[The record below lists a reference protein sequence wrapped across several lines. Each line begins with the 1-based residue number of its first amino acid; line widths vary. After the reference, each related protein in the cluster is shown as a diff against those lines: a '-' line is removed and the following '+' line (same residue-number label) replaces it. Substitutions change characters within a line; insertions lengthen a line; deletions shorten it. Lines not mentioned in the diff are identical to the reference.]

1 MKSAPQKTNLVQ
13 FLTPLSLRR
22 WWTWPASF
30 CVSRL
35 IHTIPAFIR
44 EPLEQWTMKLNEL
57 YTSLG
62 AYRNRSMPS
71 PWATNQQ
78 ENVYHDICLLVNN
91 QKDESIKTYTNALC
105 KILLVFMVLALTV
118 RFEHSDHLRTTMIF
132 EETFE
137 QNVQRWKKAFI
148 DAVAISPLLL
158 ILYPGSGEHIS
169 ISLTL
174 QVGGQLASYR
184 KPELL
189 QCIEEML
196 WRCIIGVAWGCWTSD
211 TGLTNFLTEAAP
223 LIRGDSEGADTWF
236 SDAFAALVQ
245 CNQILGLEVRVGLA
259 NVAWLNNSRNFEG
272 AHKVHCLLTLQV
284 EQWGHR
290 HFPVLWPHP
299 PNTGLNINDLPTIE
313 LGQIGEDASRKQL
326 KQDRNLAHS
335 ETMVESPPIL
345 EVQDRALLDGW
356 YKCCINA
363 SVSLSVAPAVES
375 ALVYRL
381 DFDLAINNPVCTL
394 ERFCDHNILVVG
406 AKTSQ
411 ITWTL
416 SSLSKIG
423 NPDANRDFQDHQGQG
438 HDMRLSL
445 CELHEESQENEGLIL
460 TTWEFS
466 NRRLLTQSASF
477 GWRGILHPPP
487 TSVIQVHCGCQLWYL
502 FQHRVKKHDKLIHA
516 YHDWDSDFINDPKQ
530 WKAEVVVLEP
540 GNVLGQHFYT
550 TTTLSKTV
558 SGWVD
563 TYIHGVK
570 IERVLY
576 FQLRDLLFRLILYLE
591 DGLNTDSIE
600 NDSSK
605 FKVNTAEGLL
615 DIVALGNLLLSLP
628 ALDIVA
634 IFDARKP
641 DAYWPLSKGRWA
653 YFDIIYRLQEQYSLI
668 LFPDTP
674 LAHDAFTKPLD
685 SLVSLRIAD
694 FAKTSAIHFAWSLI
708 LSARKAQGWRKV
720 YLKAF
725 KQPTFF
731 VWPRARPLDAT
742 VDEWAVMVVKERV
755 AEVMQSPD

>member
-1 MKSAPQKTNLVQ
+1 
-13 FLTPLSLRR
+13 
-22 WWTWPASF
+22 
-30 CVSRL
+30 
-35 IHTIPAFIR
+35 
-44 EPLEQWTMKLNEL
+44 
-57 YTSLG
+57 
-62 AYRNRSMPS
+62 
-71 PWATNQQ
+71 
-78 ENVYHDICLLVNN
+78 
-91 QKDESIKTYTNALC
+91 
-105 KILLVFMVLALTV
+105 
-118 RFEHSDHLRTTMIF
+118 MIF

-174 QVGGQLASYR
+174 QVGGRLASYG

-189 QCIEEML
+189 Q
-196 WRCIIGVAWGCWTSD
+196 
-211 TGLTNFLTEAAP
+211 P
-223 LIRGDSEGADTWF
+223 
-236 SDAFAALVQ
+236 
-245 CNQILGLEVRVGLA
+245 
-259 NVAWLNNSRNFEG
+259 
-272 AHKVHCLLTLQV
+272 
-284 EQWGHR
+284 
-290 HFPVLWPHP
+290 
-299 PNTGLNINDLPTIE
+299 
-313 LGQIGEDASRKQL
+313 
-326 KQDRNLAHS
+326 
-335 ETMVESPPIL
+335 
-345 EVQDRALLDGW
+345 
-356 YKCCINA
+356 
-363 SVSLSVAPAVES
+363 PAVES

-381 DFDLAINNPVCTL
+381 DFDLAINNPVRTL
-394 ERFCDHNILVVG
+394 ERFRDHNILVVG
-406 AKTSQ
+406 ATTSQ

-445 CELHEESQENEGLIL
+445 RELHEESQENEGLIL
-460 TTWEFS
+460 S
-466 NRRLLTQSASF
+466 VLRLPCRTQD
-477 GWRGILHPPP
+477 LHPLQLIFSSDMGVFKQMSVNTERIFQTEGYPASATHFWYVATKSAIDRIKP
-487 TSVIQVHCGCQLWYL
+487 YCLGVCTVIQVHCGRQLWYL
-502 FQHRVKKHDKLIHA
+502 FQCRVKKRDKLIHA
-516 YHDWDSDFINDPKQ
+516 YHDWDSDFVNDPKQ

-540 GNVLGQHFYT
+540 GNVLFIQPGTLHAVVTLENSIVRGQHFYT

-563 TYIHGVK
+563 TYIHGVE

-634 IFDARKP
+634 IFDAHKP
-641 DAYWPLSKGRWA
+641 DAYGPLSEGRQA

-685 SLVSLRIAD
+685 SLVSLHIAD

-708 LSARKAQGWRKV
+708 LSTRKAQGWRKV

-725 KQPTFF
+725 KHVENEESIPT
-731 VWPRARPLDAT
+731 
-742 VDEWAVMVVKERV
+742 DEETSAAFMTNHNRQNK
-755 AEVMQSPD
+755 

>member
-1 MKSAPQKTNLVQ
+1 MGRSLKQ
-13 FLTPLSLRR
+13 FADRYWCEPEKACIDEISTIEDQFGAILDTIILAKVMDMACIFLRIP
-22 WWTWPASF
+22 THSYYPSF
-30 CVSRL
+30 HSG
-35 IHTIPAFIR
+35 AAGAMDR
-44 EPLEQWTMKLNEL
+44 E
-57 YTSLG
+57 
-62 AYRNRSMPS
+62 
-71 PWATNQQ
+71 ATNQQ

-105 KILLVFMVLALTV
+105 KIPLVFMVLALTV

-137 QNVQRWKKAFI
+137 QNVQHWKKAFI
-148 DAVAISPLLL
+148 DAIAISPLLL

-174 QVGGQLASYR
+174 QVRGRLASYG

-189 QCIEEML
+189 QRIEEML
-196 WRCIIGVAWGCWTSD
+196 WRCIIGVVWGCWTS
-211 TGLTNFLTEAAP
+211 
-223 LIRGDSEGADTWF
+223 DSEGADTWF

-245 CNQILGLEVRVGLA
+245 CNQILGLEVHIGLA
-259 NVAWLNNSRNFEG
+259 NVAWLNNSQNFEG
-272 AHKVHCLLTLQV
+272 ARKVGPQAEQRRGRSSSLAQKHRVKWKPRSCSAPPQLLLNACHLPAFTLGSIPKVHRLLTLQV

-290 HFPVLWPHP
+290 HFPALWPHP

-313 LGQIGEDASRKQL
+313 LGQIGEDGSLFVRANKYPFLYHRKRQRSTSVSASRKQL

-335 ETMVESPPIL
+335 GTMVESPPIL
-345 EVQDRALLDGW
+345 VGERYHTFYHLPLLSNEVQDRALLDGW
-356 YKCCINA
+356 HKCCINA

-381 DFDLAINNPVCTL
+381 DFDLAINNPVRTL
-394 ERFCDHNILVVG
+394 EHFRDHNILVVG
-406 AKTSQ
+406 ATTSQ

-416 SSLSKIG
+416 SSLSKIR
-423 NPDANRDFQDHQGQG
+423 NPDANRDFQV
-438 HDMRLSL
+438 
-445 CELHEESQENEGLIL
+445 
-460 TTWEFS
+460 TWEFS
-466 NRRLLTQSASF
+466 NRCLLTQSASF
-477 GWRGILHPPP
+477 RQRGILHPPP
-487 TSVIQVHCGCQLWYL
+487 TSVIQVHCGRQLWYL
-502 FQHRVKKHDKLIHA
+502 FQRRIKKHDKLIHV

-558 SGWVD
+558 LGRVD
-563 TYIHGVK
+563 TYIHGVE

-628 ALDIVA
+628 ALDIVT
-634 IFDARKP
+634 IFDAHKP
-641 DAYWPLSKGRWA
+641 DAYGPLSEGRQA

-674 LAHDAFTKPLD
+674 FAHDAFTKPLD

-694 FAKTSAIHFAWSLI
+694 FAKTSC
-708 LSARKAQGWRKV
+708 
-720 YLKAF
+720 
-725 KQPTFF
+725 
-731 VWPRARPLDAT
+731 
-742 VDEWAVMVVKERV
+742 
-755 AEVMQSPD
+755 

>member
-1 MKSAPQKTNLVQ
+1 MKSAPQKKTNLMQ
-13 FLTPLSLRR
+13 FLTPLSLQR

-30 CVSRL
+30 RVSRL

-44 EPLEQWTMKLNEL
+44 ELLEQWTMKLNEL

-62 AYRNRSMPS
+62 AYRNRLMPS

-105 KILLVFMVLALTV
+105 KIPLVFMVLALTV
-118 RFEHSDHLRTTMIF
+118 SVM
-132 EETFE
+132 
-137 QNVQRWKKAFI
+137 
-148 DAVAISPLLL
+148 
-158 ILYPGSGEHIS
+158 
-169 ISLTL
+169 
-174 QVGGQLASYR
+174 
-184 KPELL
+184 
-189 QCIEEML
+189 
-196 WRCIIGVAWGCWTSD
+196 WGCWTSD

-245 CNQILGLEVRVGLA
+245 CNQILGLEVHVGLA
-259 NVAWLNNSRNFEG
+259 NVAWLNDSRNFEG
-272 AHKVHCLLTLQV
+272 AHKVHRLLTLQV

-290 HFPVLWPHP
+290 HFPALWPHP
-299 PNTGLNINDLPTIE
+299 PNTDLNINDLPTIE

-326 KQDRNLAHS
+326 KQDRNLARS
-335 ETMVESPPIL
+335 GTMVESPPIL
-345 EVQDRALLDGW
+345 VGERYHTFYHLPLLSNEVQDRALLDGW
-356 YKCCINA
+356 HKCCINA

-381 DFDLAINNPVCTL
+381 DFNLAINNPVRTL
-394 ERFCDHNILVVG
+394 ERFHDHNILVVEILM
-406 AKTSQ
+406 Q
-411 ITWTL
+411 IEIFKYT
-416 SSLSKIG
+416 
-423 NPDANRDFQDHQGQG
+423 DHQGQG
-438 HDMRLSL
+438 HDMHLSL
-445 CELHEESQENEGLIL
+445 RELHEESQENEV
-460 TTWEFS
+460 TWEFS

-477 GWRGILHPPP
+477 RQRGILHPPP
-487 TSVIQVHCGCQLWYL
+487 TSVIQVHCGHQLWYL
-502 FQHRVKKHDKLIHA
+502 FQRHVKKHDKLIHA
-516 YHDWDSDFINDPKQ
+516 YHDWDSDFVNDPKQ

-540 GNVLGQHFYT
+540 GNVLYI
-550 TTTLSKTV
+550 LSMIWMV
-558 SGWVD
+558 SG
-563 TYIHGVK
+563 
-570 IERVLY
+570 
-576 FQLRDLLFRLILYLE
+576 
-591 DGLNTDSIE
+591 IE

-615 DIVALGNLLLSLP
+615 DIVALSNLLLSLP

-634 IFDARKP
+634 IFDAHKP
-641 DAYWPLSKGRWA
+641 DAYGPLSEGRQA

-725 KQPTFF
+725 KQPFHLRPTFF
-731 VWPRARPLDAT
+731 IWPRAHPLG
-742 VDEWAVMVVKERV
+742 M
-755 AEVMQSPD
+755 

>member
-1 MKSAPQKTNLVQ
+1 
-13 FLTPLSLRR
+13 
-22 WWTWPASF
+22 
-30 CVSRL
+30 
-35 IHTIPAFIR
+35 
-44 EPLEQWTMKLNEL
+44 
-57 YTSLG
+57 
-62 AYRNRSMPS
+62 
-71 PWATNQQ
+71 
-78 ENVYHDICLLVNN
+78 
-91 QKDESIKTYTNALC
+91 
-105 KILLVFMVLALTV
+105 
-118 RFEHSDHLRTTMIF
+118 MIF

-137 QNVQRWKKAFI
+137 QNVQRWKKTFI

-174 QVGGQLASYR
+174 QVGGRLASYG

-189 QCIEEML
+189 QRIEEML
-196 WRCIIGVAWGCWTSD
+196 WHCIIGVAWGCWTSD

-245 CNQILGLEVRVGLA
+245 CNQILGLE
-259 NVAWLNNSRNFEG
+259 
-272 AHKVHCLLTLQV
+272 
-284 EQWGHR
+284 
-290 HFPVLWPHP
+290 
-299 PNTGLNINDLPTIE
+299 
-313 LGQIGEDASRKQL
+313 
-326 KQDRNLAHS
+326 
-335 ETMVESPPIL
+335 

-356 YKCCINA
+356 HKCCINA
-363 SVSLSVAPAVES
+363 SVSLSVAPTVES
-375 ALVYRL
+375 ALVYHL
-381 DFDLAINNPVCTL
+381 DFDLAINNPVHTL
-394 ERFCDHNILVVG
+394 ERFHDHNILVVG
-406 AKTSQ
+406 ATTSQ
-411 ITWTL
+411 ITWML

-438 HDMRLSL
+438 RDMRLSL
-445 CELHEESQENEGLIL
+445 HELHEESQENEGLIL
-460 TTWEFS
+460 S
-466 NRRLLTQSASF
+466 VLHLPCRTQD
-477 GWRGILHPPP
+477 LHPLQLIFSSDMGVFKQ
-487 TSVIQVHCGCQLWYL
+487 TSVNTERIFQTEGYPASATHFWYVATKSAIDRIKPYCLGVCTVIQVHCGHQLWYL
-502 FQHRVKKHDKLIHA
+502 FQRRVKKRDKLIHA
-516 YHDWDSDFINDPKQ
+516 YHDWDFDFVNDPKQ

-540 GNVLGQHFYT
+540 GNVLFIQPGTLHAVVTLENSIVRGQHFYT
-550 TTTLSKTV
+550 TTTLSKTI
-558 SGWVD
+558 SGRVD

-634 IFDARKP
+634 IFDAHKP
-641 DAYWPLSKGRWA
+641 DAYGPRSEGRQA

-725 KQPTFF
+725 KQSVERTLDFF
-731 VWPRARPLDAT
+731 FACTGTLGDCKYVSIDHSILGPLSSSGQGP
-742 VDEWAVMVVKERV
+742 VHLMNG
-755 AEVMQSPD
+755 Q